1 MSLEQPQNWK
11 DYRAAE
17 VAHIM
22 KALAPLGYTLESDQP
37 HIKGERFLMKAATT
51 AGGQKVI
58 LLGQDQSGN
67 RVVIKGSSD
76 SAGQHE
82 IEHERTC
89 RQVINQ
95 IDFAYTTFQ
104 APQEVYYKKTDDL
117 TISIQTYLEQTS
129 AFLERPLAEQF
140 TYALNALKQQE
151 CAHATTYKHVKKI
164 EETFGRLEVAD
175 YLENAAR
182 FANEINSGL
191 EANLMRE
198 DLLRLTLERLA
209 ASKLRITQYCNFLTH
224 TDFVPH
230 NFRIH
235 NNTLYLL
242 DFSSLRFGN
251 KHEGWARF
259 INFMT
264 LYNPELQRA
273 LEQYVRD
280 NRAVEEIESLHLM
293 RLYRL
298 LEIIWYYTNK
308 LPQSTGDLKTLNRT
322 RVDFWSTVL
331 NCVYHHQEV
340 PEDILKIYTTSRDQ
354 LRSTEEKERQINLH

>member
-1 MSLEQPQNWK
+1 MSLTPEYTWQTYKNEELS
-11 DYRAAE
+11 RISAILE
-17 VAHIM
+17 
-22 KALAPLGYTLESDQP
+22 PLGYSLDDEQP
-37 HIKGERFLMKAATT
+37 HTKGERYLMKAVTT
-51 AGGQKVI
+51 SGGKKLI
-58 LLGQDQSGN
+58 LFGRDAENN

-76 SAGQHE
+76 THGQQE

-89 RQVINQ
+89 RAVINE
-95 IDFAYTTFQ
+95 IDFAYTTFA
-104 APQEVYYKKTDDL
+104 APKEVHYQERDGL
-117 TISIQTYLEQTS
+117 TITVQEYLAQTS
-129 AFLERPLAEQF
+129 SFLDRPVAEQF
-140 TYALNALKQQE
+140 SYALGALKQQE

-164 EETFGRLEVAD
+164 EETLGRLEASD
-175 YLENAAR
+175 YIENAER
-182 FANEINSGL
+182 FVYETNHEL
-191 EANLMRE
+191 EDNPVRT
-198 DLLRLTLERLA
+198 DLLQMTLDHLRD
-209 ASKLRITQYCNFLTH
+209 SKTRITQYCNFLTH

-235 NNTLYLL
+235 QDTLYLL

-273 LEQYVRD
+273 LEQYVTD
-280 NRAVEEIESLHLM
+280 NRAVEEVESLHLM

-308 LPQSTGDLKTLNRT
+308 LPASEGDLKTLNRT

-331 NCVYHHQEV
+331 NCVYHHHEV
-340 PEDILKIYTTSRDQ
+340 PGDVLKIYTASRDS
-354 LRSTEEKERQINLH
+354 LRSPEEKERQINLH